1 MRPLGRRPGHWS
13 AASTRGRADAE
24 LLSAWVGPGAAVGL
38 TRGGLVQFNESQA
51 QQLHRCCVKRRVP
64 SCLFKGPSCVLLG
77 TAGPFLHSQH
87 MPVVVSWSS
96 QGRGGQGGMLAF
108 LIGEPV
114 FGHQILWARGVKKAT
129 CIHAK
134 CHRLTLAAWAP
145 KSSP

>member
-108 LIGEPV
+108 PDWRAC
-114 FGHQILWARGVKKAT
+114 LWPSNSVGQGCEKSHLHSCQVPQADPCSLG
-129 CIHAK
+129 
-134 CHRLTLAAWAP
+134 P
-145 KSSP
+145 KV